1 MDVVKVEDQALLT
14 RRDGDRSAP
23 PIVCVNALGTDLR
36 VWDRLTPYLVDRF
49 HVVRF
54 DLRGQGLST
63 LGGGPLD
70 LDRLAADLA
79 LLMDQLDT
87 GPAIVAGMELGA
99 LVALTLSRVRP
110 ELAAGLAL
118 IGGGCRLDTAASWR
132 ERARRVEAGG
142 LADIADATLAEWL
155 PDAFR
160 SRVPDEARIW
170 RNMLVRSLPAGYVA
184 GCHALADGDATAA
197 AAAVHVPSLVVAGDR
212 SSAARRDAARLLAVT
227 IPAAETADIRDAALL
242 ALVTQ
247 PGPVAAAM
255 SAFAE
260 HHGLG

>member
-1 MDVVKVEDQALLT
+1 MDVVKVEDQVLLT

-23 PIVCVNALGTDLR
+23 PLVCVNALGTDLR

-63 LGGGPLD
+63 LGDGPLE

-79 LLMDQLDT
+79 SLMDQLDT
-87 GPAIVAGMELGA
+87 GPAVVAGVELGA

-118 IGGGCRLDTAASWR
+118 IGGACRLDTAAGWR
-132 ERARRVEAGG
+132 ERARRVEAAG
-142 LADIADATLAEWL
+142 LADVADATLAQWL
-155 PDAFR
+155 PDTFR
-160 SRVPDEARIW
+160 SRRPDEARIW
-170 RNMLVRSLPAGYVA
+170 RNMLVRSSPAGYVA
-184 GCHALADGDATAA
+184 GCRALAEGDATAA
-197 AAAVHVPSLVVAGDR
+197 ATAVHVPSLVVTGDR
-212 SSAARRDAARLLAVT
+212 SSPARRDAAAVLAAT
-227 IPAAETADIRDAALL
+227 IPTAETAPIRDAALL
-242 ALVTQ
+242 AQVTQ
-247 PGPVAAAM
+247 PGPLAAAM
-255 SAFAE
+255 LAFVE

>member
-1 MDVVKVEDQALLT
+1 MDVVKVEDQVLLT

-23 PIVCVNALGTDLR
+23 PLVCVNALGTDLR

-63 LGGGPLD
+63 LGDGPLD

-79 LLMDQLDT
+79 WLMDQLDT
-87 GPAIVAGMELGA
+87 GPALVAGVELGA
-99 LVALTLSRVRP
+99 LVALTLSHVRP
-110 ELAAGLAL
+110 ELAGALAL

-132 ERARRVEAGG
+132 ERARRVETAGF
-142 LADIADATLAEWL
+142 ADIAEATLAQWL

-160 SRVPDEARIW
+160 SQRPDEARIW

-197 AAAVHVPSLVVAGDR
+197 AAAVHVPTLVVTGDR
-212 SSAARRDAARLLAVT
+212 LSAARRDAAHVLAAT
-227 IPAAETADIRDAALL
+227 IPQAETAAIRDAALL
-242 ALVTQ
+242 APVTQ
-247 PGPVAAAM
+247 PGPLAAAVL
-255 SAFAE
+255 AFVE